1 MRSVR
6 FGLTEEEYS
15 EVAVAAAHAG
25 LAKGAYAAHATLAAA
40 RGLAN
45 PADTPSRQALA
56 ELIRAAGLV
65 RRIGVNLNQA
75 VAKLNATGQRSA
87 DLLPYAAESLRRARR
102 LDAAAEDVRRHLR

>member
-40 RGLAN
+40 RGLVN
-45 PADTPSRQALA
+45 PVDTPTRQALA
-56 ELIRAAGLV
+56 ELIRRPDWSGASGSTSI
-65 RRIGVNLNQA
+65 RQW
-75 VAKLNATGQRSA
+75 RS
-87 DLLPYAAESLRRARR
+87 
-102 LDAAAEDVRRHLR
+102 